1 MAGKREFDIVVWGA
15 SGFTGHL
22 VAEYLAQTQGVGGKL
37 RWAIAGRNREKLEQ
51 VRDECLPESKRK
63 ALPLLIADSGDPASL
78 AAMVAR
84 TKVICSTVGPYAQH
98 GTPLVAACTEAGTDY
113 CDLTGEVQ
121 WMARVIPAYQGAAVA
136 SGARIVHTC
145 GFDSIPFDIG
155 TWYLQQAMQE
165 RHGVAAIQVKT
176 RVGRTRGGASGGTI
190 ASVFNMLEEARHDP
204 TIRQVMA
211 NPYALNPSGAAPG
224 PDGPDQADARF
235 DPDFGQWTSP
245 FVMAAVNTRVVR
257 RSNALLGFPWG
268 ADFRY
273 DEAVLNR
280 SRTQATL
287 AALGAGVGMRALGFG
302 PARQLAR
309 RVLPAPG
316 DGPSRRQRENGY
328 WEVFFHGVHP
338 TDRNLDLR
346 LKVCGDMDPGYG
358 STAKMLGEAALCLAL
373 DPPLTG
379 GGFWTPASAMG
390 SRLQQRLAEHA
401 GLDFSF
407 VNPGRGGIGNKR

>member
-1 MAGKREFDIVVWGA
+1 MAKQREFDVVVWGA

-22 VAEYLAQTQGVGGKL
+22 VADYLAQTHGAGGDL

-51 VRDECLPESKRK
+51 VRDEILPGGKRK
-63 ALPLLIADSGDPASL
+63 ALPILIADSGDPASL
-78 AAMVAR
+78 AALVAR
-84 TKVICSTVGPYAQH
+84 TRVICSTVGPYARY
-98 GTPLVAACTEAGTDY
+98 GTALVAACTEAGTDY

-121 WMARVIPAYQGAAVA
+121 WMARVIPTYQGAAEA

-145 GFDSIPFDIG
+145 GYDSIPFDIG
-155 TWYLQQAMQE
+155 NWHLQQAMLE
-165 RHGVAAIQVKT
+165 RHGVAARRVKT

-190 ASVFNMLEEARHDP
+190 ASMLNMLEEMQHDP
-204 TIRQVMA
+204 SIRAVME
-211 NPYALNPSGAAPG
+211 NPYALNPPGTPAG

-245 FVMAAVNTRVVR
+245 FLMAAVNTRVVR

-268 ADFRY
+268 RDFQY

-280 SRTQATL
+280 SRAAATL
-287 AALGAGVGMRALGFG
+287 AAVGAGAGMLALGSG
-302 PARQLAR
+302 TARKLAGK
-309 RVLPAPG
+309 LMPAPG

-328 WEVFFHGVHP
+328 WEVFFHGIHP
-338 TDRNLDLR
+338 TDRSRDLR

-373 DPPLTG
+373 DTPATG

-390 SRLQQRLAEHA
+390 SQLQQRLAANA
-401 GLDFSF
+401 GLDFDF
-407 VNPGRGGIGNKR
+407 VDAGAGIGKKT

>member
-1 MAGKREFDIVVWGA
+1 MAKKPEFDVVVWGA

-22 VAEYLAQTQGVGGKL
+22 VTEYLAQKHGAGGDL

-51 VRDECLPESKRK
+51 VRDECLPAAKRK
-63 ALPLLIADSGDPASL
+63 SLPLLIADSGDPASL

-84 TKVICSTVGPYAQH
+84 TRVVCSTVGPYALH
-98 GTPLVAACTEAGTDY
+98 GTSLVAACSEAGTDY

-145 GFDSIPFDIG
+145 GYDSIPFDIG
-155 TWYLQQAMQE
+155 TWYLQQAMME
-165 RHGVAAIQVKT
+165 RHGVAASRVKT

-190 ASVFNMLEEARHDP
+190 ASMLNMLEEMQHDP
-204 TIRQVMA
+204 SIRQVME
-211 NPYALNPSGAAPG
+211 NPYAINPIGTAPG
-224 PDGPDQADARF
+224 PDGPDQTDARF

-245 FVMAAVNTRVVR
+245 FLMAAVNTRVVR

-280 SRTQATL
+280 SRTEATV
-287 AALGAGVGMRALGFG
+287 AALGAGVGMRALALG
-302 PARQLAR
+302 PARQVAR
-309 RVLPAPG
+309 RLLPAPG
-316 DGPSRRQRENGY
+316 DGPSRSRRENGY

-338 TDRNLDLR
+338 TDRSRDLR

-373 DPPLTG
+373 DPPATG

-390 SRLQQRLAEHA
+390 SSLQRRLAEHA

-407 VNPGRGGIGNKR
+407 VDPAGGRIGKQD